1 MARHSRAPCPCN
13 TQSVAWRV
21 RRARPM
27 TVQHSTSDPT
37 TAYPKPPYPKQSQPY
52 PGHQSEMQPR
62 PDSGEQ
68 SYRGSGRLLGKKALI
83 TGGDSG
89 IGQAVALAF
98 AREGAD
104 VLISYLDEE
113 DDAQETARL
122 VRESGRT
129 CV

>member
-1 MARHSRAPCPCN
+1 MPVQHATSGMARASCA
-13 TQSVAWRV
+13 
-21 RRARPM
+21 PM

-52 PGHQSEMQPR
+52 PGRQSEMKPR

-68 SYRGSGRLLGKKALI
+68 SYRGSGRLVGKKALI

-104 VLISYLDEE
+104 ILISYLNED

-122 VRESGRT
+122 VRESGRL
-129 CV
+129 